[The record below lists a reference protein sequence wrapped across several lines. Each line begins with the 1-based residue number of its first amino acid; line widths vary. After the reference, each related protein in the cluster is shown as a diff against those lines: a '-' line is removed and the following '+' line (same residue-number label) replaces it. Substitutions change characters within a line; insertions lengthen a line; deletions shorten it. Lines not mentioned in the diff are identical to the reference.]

1 MRSLNAS
8 QPHPHFVAILQLT
21 LRDAL
26 LQSGKSFFDLGH
38 KAAADSFLFL
48 LPPLRTAED
57 IGLFPT
63 QNLDLLDLYIRTDL
77 LEIVLQQLGLELL
90 ELAACRAH
98 QILSTTLADGRQV
111 FLAPPPAIED
121 RSPPS
126 FPMLALHCAQN
137 RFDGGHIGA
146 VPIEQF
152 IAEGKT
158 VWIHDQRQHQL
169 FAVGTMIPRIASP
182 HPRVLLC

>member
-1 MRSLNAS
+1 MRFSSPVRAFS
-8 QPHPHFVAILQLT
+8 ILAT
-21 LRDAL
+21 KR
-26 LQSGKSFFDLGH
+26 
-38 KAAADSFLFL
+38 AADGFLFL
-48 LPPLRTAED
+48 LPPRRATED
-57 IGLFPT
+57 ISLLPA

-90 ELAACRAH
+90 ELAASRAH
-98 QILSTTLADGRQV
+98 QILPTTLADGRQV
-111 FLAPPPAIED
+111 FLAHHPAIED
-121 RSPPS
+121 PYPPS

-146 VPIEQF
+146 VAIEQF